1 MICQIDVDKK
11 FMINIYI
18 IFSADTVV
26 NGDILVNGCK
36 IGPFMHRLSGFVHQ
50 EDLFYG
56 TLTVLEHLT
65 CMAHMKLDR
74 KISSHEISYIIK
86 DVLDRTGLS
95 HCLHTR
101 IGYEGDGKVM
111 SGGEKKRLA
120 FATELLTQPAI
131 LFCK

>member
-1 MICQIDVDKK
+1 
-11 FMINIYI
+11 
-18 IFSADTVV
+18 
-26 NGDILVNGCK
+26 
-36 IGPFMHRLSGFVHQ
+36 MHRLSGFVHQ

-74 KISSHEISYIIK
+74 KVSSHEISYIIK

-131 LFCK
+131 LFCKSIENNSIIHNINVNSIQVTSQQQDLIRSMLKNSY